1 MAKDSNVMMWTV
13 MTSYI
18 AEEEKQ
24 LKDENVYKD
33 DEFNE
38 KIF

>member
-18 AEEEKQ
+18 AEEKKQ
-24 LKDENVYKD
+24 LKDENVHKD

-38 KIF
+38 IF